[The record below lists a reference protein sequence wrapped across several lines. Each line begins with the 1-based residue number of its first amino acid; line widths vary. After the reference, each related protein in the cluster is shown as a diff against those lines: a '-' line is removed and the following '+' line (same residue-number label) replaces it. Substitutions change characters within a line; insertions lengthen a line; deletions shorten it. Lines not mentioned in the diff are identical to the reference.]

1 MENTELTALVSE
13 MRAEFQIPPY
23 YEDSQLANLAR
34 EGECTVGSL
43 NPGCNITTDLTYR
56 MLLKNYMYYAYH
68 HRVSEF
74 MDNYSSMIFNVADGN
89 GGGSGWQCLN
99 IQMVCWNF
107 SG

>member
-56 MLLKNYMYYAYH
+56 MLLKITCIMH
-68 HRVSEF
+68 IIIESVSLW
-74 MDNYSSMIFNVADGN
+74 II
-89 GGGSGWQCLN
+89 
-99 IQMVCWNF
+99 IQV
-107 SG
+107 